1 MERLTQR
8 CNCGICGSN
17 GNVLLYP
24 LYRIGGDEYMDHG
37 LINQCFEKLAKYE
50 DLEEQGLLFRLPCK
64 VGDIVYYEHPYSSVH
79 TGIQAYQITNIMI
92 SQNKKGVWTKKY
104 RAMMLL
110 NGKII
115 DSQINF
121 SFDDIGKTVFL
132 TREEAE
138 AALEKM
144 KGEEHE

>member
-1 MERLTQR
+1 MERLTKEANNGMLAWYTKNDSGLPEYVAKSNPYR
-8 CNCGICGSN
+8 EIC
-17 GNVLLYP
+17 
-24 LYRIGGDEYMDHG
+24 
-37 LINQCFEKLAKYE
+37 EKLKAYE
-50 DLEEQGLLFRLPCK
+50 GLEEQGLLFRLPCK

-92 SQNKKGVWTKKY
+92 SQNKKGAWTKKY

-132 TREEAE
+132 TKEEAE

>member
-1 MERLTQR
+1 MERLTKEANNGMLAWYTKNDSGLPEYVAKSNPYR
-8 CNCGICGSN
+8 EIC
-17 GNVLLYP
+17 
-24 LYRIGGDEYMDHG
+24 
-37 LINQCFEKLAKYE
+37 EKLKAYE

-92 SQNKKGVWTKKY
+92 SQNKKGAWTKKY

-132 TREEAE
+132 TKAEAE

>member
-1 MERLTQR
+1 MERLT
-8 CNCGICGSN
+8 
-17 GNVLLYP
+17 
-24 LYRIGGDEYMDHG
+24 YRGKVENIAYCDFYIRDI
-37 LINQCFEKLAKYE
+37 INKLAEYE
-50 DLEEQGLLFRLPCK
+50 DAEEQGKLFVLPCK
-64 VGDIVYYEHPYSSVH
+64 VGDIVYYEHPYASVH
-79 TGIQAYQITNIMI
+79 TGIQEYQITNIMI

-132 TREEAE
+132 TKAKAE

-144 KGEEHE
+144 KGEENNELDQNIR